1 MMSLICRYFSFAE
14 ALQFL
19 QKGDH
24 YAKALQFMQLE
35 MDALRGDVE
44 NGEIVTGTGVKQ
56 RLDSMHENIH
66 GKKCSC
72 AMKGE
77 QIFRVRKSKLSK
89 VIV

>member
-1 MMSLICRYFSFAE
+1 MGLICRYFSFSE

-35 MDALRGDVE
+35 LDALRGDVE
-44 NGEIVTGTGVKQ
+44 NGEIVTGTGLRQ

-77 QIFRVRKSKLSK
+77 QNFLSK
-89 VIV
+89 EIKVI